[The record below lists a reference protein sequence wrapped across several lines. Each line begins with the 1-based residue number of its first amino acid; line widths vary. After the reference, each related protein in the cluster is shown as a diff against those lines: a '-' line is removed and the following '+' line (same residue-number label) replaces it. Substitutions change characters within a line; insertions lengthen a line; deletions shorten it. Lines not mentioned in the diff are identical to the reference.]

1 MNICVLGAGVM
12 GTAFTMPASDNGHAI
27 DLVGTHLDGDLI
39 EEMHETRMHPGLD
52 ARIGETVTPLP
63 VAGLDGALARAAL
76 VVLGVNSH
84 GVRWAADALA
94 AAAGKRALPPVLML
108 TKGLAGDGKRLFV
121 LPDALRA
128 ALPRSQRSTPIM
140 AIGGPCIA
148 GELAARRHSCVN
160 IAGTDARALKRLAA
174 ALRTPYYHVW
184 TSTDLIG
191 VEVCV
196 ALKNLYALAVGLALG
211 LLERDGVAP
220 NDAKMHNPA
229 AALFAQGI
237 HETQYLVKHMGG
249 TLRSVLALPGV
260 GDLYVTCQGGR
271 NSRMGR
277 LLGLGM
283 PYAEARATHMPTDS
297 VEGAMLC
304 EQVGPTVRAM
314 TVRGT
319 LDARRIPLM
328 LRMIDIVIDGAAA
341 DVPWDAFFAGS
352 TRR

>member
-1 MNICVLGAGVM
+1 MKIVVLGSGVM

-39 EEMHETRMHPGLD
+39 EEMHETRTHPGLR
-52 ARIGETVTPLP
+52 ARIGDTVNPLP
-63 VAGLDGALARAAL
+63 VAGLERALASAEL

-84 GVRWAADALA
+84 GVRWAAQALD
-94 AAAGKRALPPVLML
+94 AAAGRRKLPPIVML
-108 TKGLAGDGKRLFV
+108 TKGLAGDGKRLMV

-128 ALPRSQRSTPIM
+128 ALPRSQRATPIM

-160 IAGTDARALKRLAA
+160 IAGTEPAALKRLAA

-211 LLERDGVAP
+211 LLERDGVSP

-229 AALFAQGI
+229 AALFAQGV
-237 HETQYLVKHMGG
+237 HETHYLVKHMGG
-249 TLRSVLALPGV
+249 KLRSVLTLPGA

-277 LLGLGM
+277 LLGMGM
-283 PYAEARATHMPTDS
+283 PYAEARAKHMPNDS

-304 EQVGPTVRAM
+304 EQIGPTVRAM
-314 TVRGT
+314 TQRGA
-319 LDARRIPLM
+319 LNPARIPLM
-328 LRMIDIVIDGAAA
+328 LRMVDIVLDGAPAE
-341 DVPWDAFFAGS
+341 VPWREFFA
-352 TRR
+352 